1 MESYVTN
8 LERLIYIN
16 KYLELQIY
24 PPETESSQIIGLVK

>member
-1 MESYVTN
+1 MKSYVTN

-24 PPETESSQIIGLVK
+24 QPETEGSQIIGLVK